1 MDHLTT
7 TSGSVYTLQQQFQS
21 RDVLLDG
28 KSLRIHHM
36 AKHIHPAIDGD
47 VPVKNPWNKKVS
59 MSIVDTKT
67 YIPYTGQAQSTSTSD
82 TFILHN
88 FGDYL
93 FLYPFDNMQTP
104 VDIMRFSHAP
114 ICHDFRV
121 PMLSVQ
127 PTNLVLALLSNDVLV
142 FDPLHGLDTFSH
154 HNRNGAVCCSPI
166 TTTKWVQQSHTE
178 FVVAHENGAIYVY
191 DHTFPDESSE
201 FMDVEQPEG
210 EFTLLLQREDRTNPV
225 ACWHVSTQAIYDVS
239 FSPNGKYLACVG
251 KTGALIVFQYHMQRK
266 IAMMQSHFGAL
277 TCLAWSPNSLY
288 ILVCLLNLL

>member
-21 RDVLLDG
+21 RDVLLDV

-93 FLYPFDNMQTP
+93 FL
-104 VDIMRFSHAP
+104 
-114 ICHDFRV
+114 
-121 PMLSVQ
+121 
-127 PTNLVLALLSNDVLV
+127 
-142 FDPLHGLDTFSH
+142 
-154 HNRNGAVCCSPI
+154 PI

-239 FSPNGKYLACVG
+239 FSPNGKYLACVTSVAFDPWFSSHTAVRFG
-251 KTGALIVFQYHMQRK
+251 SVGEDGVLCLWDLTIPQEDAKLYDVAPVLCAKVAPHPLTHIVFHATS
-266 IAMMQSHFGAL
+266 IAVTGRDGSLLMYSRPASDVL
-277 TCLAWSPNSLY
+277 PATDLAQIVPSY
-288 ILVCLLNLL
+288 AF

>member
-21 RDVLLDG
+21 RDVLLDV

-93 FLYPFDNMQTP
+93 FL
-104 VDIMRFSHAP
+104 
-114 ICHDFRV
+114 
-121 PMLSVQ
+121 
-127 PTNLVLALLSNDVLV
+127 
-142 FDPLHGLDTFSH
+142 
-154 HNRNGAVCCSPI
+154 PI
-166 TTTKWVQQSHTE
+166 TATKWVQQSHTE

-251 KTGALIVFQYHMQRK
+251 KTGALIVFQYHMQR
-266 IAMMQSHFGAL
+266 
-277 TCLAWSPNSLY
+277 
-288 ILVCLLNLL
+288 

>member
-93 FLYPFDNMQTP
+93 FL
-104 VDIMRFSHAP
+104 
-114 ICHDFRV
+114 
-121 PMLSVQ
+121 
-127 PTNLVLALLSNDVLV
+127 
-142 FDPLHGLDTFSH
+142 
-154 HNRNGAVCCSPI
+154 PI

-225 ACWHVSTQAIYDVS
+225 ACWHVSMQAIYDVS

-288 ILVCLLNLL
+288 ILDDAKLYDVAPVLCAKVAPHPLTHIVFHATSIAVTGRDGSLLMYSRPASDVLPATDLAQIVPSYAF